1 MSLALRLYSVRGT
14 YWKYRL
20 NAAFSLFLLRPSDFY
35 IFRGAI
41 IKSQK
46 LFWFLCKEI
55 RKILRKACGVE
66 NTALQHL
73 MLLFSLNAPDKVRS
87 RKTGQAALSR
97 YEKARSAKKYRA
109 KRRGSPAACHVFQR
123 KHFIR
128 GWVIRGCF
136 LREQGFLRSSLQ
148 WKKSEKNA
156 KKN

>member
-1 MSLALRLYSVRGT
+1 MLAFRFCVRILRFSQAKILGFFYASLQRRQEAVRGQ
-14 YWKYRL
+14 
-20 NAAFSLFLLRPSDFY
+20 NLLRPSDFY

-46 LFWFLCKEI
+46 LFWFLCGEI

-73 MLLFSLNAPDKVRS
+73 MLLFSLHAPDKVRS

-128 GWVIRGCF
+128 GWCTAIFSTFFISTERT
-136 LREQGFLRSSLQ
+136 
-148 WKKSEKNA
+148 
-156 KKN
+156 